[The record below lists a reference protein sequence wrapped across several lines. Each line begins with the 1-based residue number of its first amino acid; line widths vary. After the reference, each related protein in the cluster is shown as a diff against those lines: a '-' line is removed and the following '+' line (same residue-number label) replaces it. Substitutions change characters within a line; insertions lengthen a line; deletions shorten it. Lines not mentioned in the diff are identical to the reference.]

1 MRLLENM
8 NYWLTDRRKKMSLVV
23 AIFAAILVIILQSY
37 LINQKPTTMVLI
49 ASSEIN
55 IGDYLTVDNTEVM
68 EVNENEAEKFGY
80 IMDYKGMIAVKNHLP
95 GQMILKNNIV
105 EESEYIA
112 VEDFQRLVTMKL
124 SIEEADG
131 WCGKIGDIVEITHFD
146 KTMINPL
153 KIFKDAIVYNLL
165 RINENDDYPAFA
177 VMIVSEEQRDY
188 ILSNRN
194 NGIFEISN

>member
-8 NYWLTDRRKKMSLVV
+8 NYWLTDRRKKMTLVV

-80 IMDYKGMIAVKNHLP
+80 IMDYKGMVAVKNHLP

>member
-8 NYWLTDRRKKMSLVV
+8 NYWLTDRRKKMTLVV
-23 AIFAAILVIILQSY
+23 AIFAAIFVIILQSY
-37 LINQKPTTMVLI
+37 LINQKPKTMVLI

-55 IGDYLTVDNTEVM
+55 IGEYLTEDNTEEM
-68 EVNENEAEKFGY
+68 EINETEAENYGY
-80 IMDYKGMIAVKNHLP
+80 IMDYRGLIASKNHLP
-95 GQMILKNNIV
+95 GQLILENNTV
-105 EESEYIA
+105 EESQYIA

-131 WCGKIGDIVEITHFD
+131 WCGRIGDTVEITHFD
-146 KTMINPL
+146 KNMINPL
-153 KIFKDAIVYNLL
+153 KVLEGAIVYDLL

-177 VMIVSEEQRDY
+177 VIIVSEEQRDY